1 MARPTKKIKEL
12 RHRII
17 KLDIFKRD
25 NKIYTYFED
34 KFLNNKIDRYVVPYY
49 FCEECSIRANED
61 ILTIKEFRKFF
72 LENEEEYEER
82 YEELLK
88 ILKELENIDISITE
102 YYMNINVDNYYLS
115 NSNWDKARYNEYNS
129 YVKLDYNLVERA
141 LGEKRTNELVE
152 DTGLTLDYMLDD
164 SFTYEYLKNE
174 EKEKLL
180 KSLDEKIGAGYK
192 VIIERLATSLTPEDI
207 IEDIIEHNRNKKVYA
222 ELDLTKSKEELIEF
236 VSKLKDDFDED
247 PSKFPNAY
255 ELLGVK
261 QEVTKCTLKDCEIYK
276 KPKSL
281 KGFSGRLSDVL
292 FIYDCKKVNKLL
304 GGNLLSEDYIIG
316 EIERYWREVK
326 KISNDGFYSLKEYEK
341 IGIEFIDNEEYK
353 DYLSGVKKP

>member
-1 MARPTKKIKEL
+1 MARPTKEIEEL

-49 FCEECSIRANED
+49 FCEECSIRANGD
-61 ILTIKEFRKFF
+61 SLTIKEFSKLFS
-72 LENEEEYEER
+72 ENKES

-115 NSNWDKARYNEYNS
+115 NSNWDKARYNEYDFRVELN
-129 YVKLDYNLVERA
+129 YELVKRA

-152 DTGLTLDYMLDD
+152 DTGLILDYMLDD
-164 SFTYEYLKNE
+164 SFTYKYLKNE

-192 VIIERLATSLTPEDI
+192 VIIERLATSLIP
-207 IEDIIEHNRNKKVYA
+207 EDIIEHNRNKKVYA

-261 QEVTKCTLKDCEIYK
+261 QEVIKCNLKDCEIYK
-276 KPKSL
+276 EPKSL
-281 KGFSGRLSDVL
+281 KGLSGRLSDVL

-304 GGNLLSEDYIIG
+304 GGNVLIEDYIIG

-341 IGIEFIDNEEYK
+341 IGIDFIDNEEYK